1 MNGVRIAGFT
11 NHFIDRIIGETDTSA
26 KGKRLGVPV
35 DEVLDA
41 LMNPVEIGDVKQEPN
56 GKFSFLVSGK
66 KCTVSINPDDNLLV
80 QTQPRRKR

>member
-1 MNGVRIAGFT
+1 M
-11 NHFIDRIIGETDTSA
+11 
-26 KGKRLGVPV
+26 PV
-35 DEVLDA
+35 DEALDT

-66 KCTVSINPDDNLLV
+66 KCTVSIKPDGVLLV